1 MILYLDTETTGIRPG
16 QIAQLSYIMQTNDS
30 VRAKNFFFTV
40 QSMEYGAYLVHHF
53 SIEKLFNLSG
63 GKVFGDFSDEI
74 LSDLESADCIVI
86 HNSSFDLMFLRE
98 EFSRLGKIMQ
108 IKKEF
113 CSMKKLTPV
122 CKILRSNGVGYKY
135 PKLSEACTFFG
146 ISDTEIK
153 KDVCRFFGEDLEY
166 HDARF
171 DTTALFLVANHAME
185 YQLRAL
191 REYL

>member
-113 CSMKKLTPV
+113 CSMKKSTNVLFYLGIT
-122 CKILRSNGVGYKY
+122 N
-135 PKLSEACTFFG
+135 SE
-146 ISDTEIK
+146 K
-153 KDVCRFFGEDLEY
+153 
-166 HDARF
+166 
-171 DTTALFLVANHAME
+171 
-185 YQLRAL
+185 RAGF
-191 REYL
+191 RKFRIFIAYAI